1 MASTSYGL
9 NRKSKLVNRRQK
21 SSIISDLPFRTAI
34 FGKERDTNIQ
44 SHQSSQQPCI
54 SALKPMVEQ
63 SDFKQGGLITPN
75 KICEV
80 TTFNLP

>member
-21 SSIISDLPFRTAI
+21 SSIISDVPLRTAI

-44 SHQSSQQPCI
+44 SH
-54 SALKPMVEQ
+54 
-63 SDFKQGGLITPN
+63 
-75 KICEV
+75 
-80 TTFNLP
+80 